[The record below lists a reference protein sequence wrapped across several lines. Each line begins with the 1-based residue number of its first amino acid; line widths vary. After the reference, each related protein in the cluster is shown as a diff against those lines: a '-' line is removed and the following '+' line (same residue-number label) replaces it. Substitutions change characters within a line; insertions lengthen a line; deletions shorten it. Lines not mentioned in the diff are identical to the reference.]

1 MASLEAALTAVKAA
15 GLLVVVAGEH
25 DDGKW
30 IVSLATS
37 RHALLKTWVAGR
49 GHSFEL
55 ALGDAMKKRQRPKPP
70 KAAVKS
76 DEFEDILG

>member
-30 IVSLATS
+30 IVSLAAS

-49 GHSFEL
+49 GNSFEL
-55 ALGDAMKKRQRPKPP
+55 ALGDAMKKRQKSKT
-70 KAAVKS
+70 KAPEVKT